1 MIKYYGFLK
10 QFDVS
15 VNIFRFKDVVGV
27 VTVTQPVLKVLKK
40 ELLLHKAQ
48 GIYYFNRFN
57 EELNSYR
64 KFSQLLVG
72 AGSASKTNFEQHIAT
87 YIFSK
92 TFVYVHEI

>member
-1 MIKYYGFLK
+1 MINYYGFLK
-10 QFDVS
+10 QFDVT

-40 ELLLHKAQ
+40 ELLLCKAQ

-64 KFSQLLVG
+64 KFYQLIVG
-72 AGSASKTNFEQHIAT
+72 AGSASKTNFEQHIANL
-87 YIFSK
+87 YF
-92 TFVYVHEI
+92 F